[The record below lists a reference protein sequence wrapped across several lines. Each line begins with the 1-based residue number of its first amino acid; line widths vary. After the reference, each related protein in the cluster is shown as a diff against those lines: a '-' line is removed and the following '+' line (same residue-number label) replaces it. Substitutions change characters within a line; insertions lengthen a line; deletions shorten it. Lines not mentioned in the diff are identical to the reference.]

1 MKRLFALIHIFAVPA
16 LMSVACGPAPVPTST
31 ANSPTECTSMG
42 QTWVSPRDG
51 VTLVCVPA
59 GPFQMGA
66 SEADPLAKDSEKLQH
81 EVNLDA
87 YWVDK
92 WDFVAPWIRG
102 NPGNSSARD
111 EAFCLHQIQ

>member
-1 MKRLFALIHIFAVPA
+1 
-16 LMSVACGPAPVPTST
+16 
-31 ANSPTECTSMG
+31 
-42 QTWVSPRDG
+42 
-51 VTLVCVPA
+51 
-59 GPFQMGA
+59 MGA
-66 SEADPLAKDSEKLQH
+66 SEADPLAKDSEKPQH

-111 EAFCLHQIQ
+111 KTFCLHQIQ